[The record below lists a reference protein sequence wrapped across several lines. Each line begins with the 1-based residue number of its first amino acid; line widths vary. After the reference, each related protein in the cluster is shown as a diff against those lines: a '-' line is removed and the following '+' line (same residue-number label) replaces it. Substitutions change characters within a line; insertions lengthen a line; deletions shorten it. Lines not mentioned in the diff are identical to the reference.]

1 MTEAQLLVEE
11 KVQQYLHIL
20 NQSLDRIRKL
30 KGSNTDFINIQNAF
44 QQAFETSIIRAKQR
58 IEDVR
63 NGAVWD
69 NLVITLF
76 GETNAGKSTIIE
88 TFRILLAEQE
98 RADILRSSKE
108 GIDGLI
114 IGNGESDCTQIYKE
128 YKMTISGVPV
138 TLIDVPGI
146 EGNEVKYEDEIKSAL
161 NRTHYVFY
169 VQGQNKKPDD
179 GTAGKI
185 KKYLRDWVKVYSIFN
200 VRAVAA
206 SYEEEDE
213 RKCLLNESQK
223 KIESQIKNTFTKIW
237 GDTYMGNITIQAH
250 LALCS
255 KAVFAPER
263 EDLQRGQNKLLKYF
277 GDSESILS
285 FSQFQTLINT
295 INEKASNFTNE
306 IIEANKEK
314 HKALLQ
320 FIYYTSKN
328 ILSQENQKMAK
339 LKQSINDFRQKTK
352 EDFAAAKRSIKNKS
366 LLRYSSLF
374 DQIYKESVLS
384 IDIDIENK
392 EVYCKKC
399 TEQIIRET
407 TNNIQKDISTVIRN
421 LNRNINKRKRSL
433 DQILSE
439 INMDTDSPKLLIAP
453 SFGEALEKL
462 DFNSA
467 DFENMVLVSITTVLT
482 LVNSWNPIGWI
493 IAISSILMWLL
504 GGRNKKAEAKE
515 EMRKQINKV
524 KSENYQEFVSSITQ
538 ICQKL
543 DVSYNQLANS
553 IKIDY
558 TNIDE
563 LNRESNSFTTK
574 INIKISKLK
583 ISDYGKM

>member
-1 MTEAQLLVEE
+1 
-11 KVQQYLHIL
+11 
-20 NQSLDRIRKL
+20 
-30 KGSNTDFINIQNAF
+30 
-44 QQAFETSIIRAKQR
+44 
-58 IEDVR
+58 
-63 NGAVWD
+63 
-69 NLVITLF
+69 
-76 GETNAGKSTIIE
+76 
-88 TFRILLAEQE
+88 
-98 RADILRSSKE
+98 
-108 GIDGLI
+108 
-114 IGNGESDCTQIYKE
+114 
-128 YKMTISGVPV
+128 
-138 TLIDVPGI
+138 
-146 EGNEVKYEDEIKSAL
+146 
-161 NRTHYVFY
+161 
-169 VQGQNKKPDD
+169 
-179 GTAGKI
+179 
-185 KKYLRDWVKVYSIFN
+185 
-200 VRAVAA
+200 
-206 SYEEEDE
+206 
-213 RKCLLNESQK
+213 
-223 KIESQIKNTFTKIW
+223 
-237 GDTYMGNITIQAH
+237 MGNITIQAH

-295 INEKASNFTNE
+295 INEKVSNFTNE

-320 FIYYTSKN
+320 FIYYTSIN
-328 ILSQENQKMAK
+328 ILSQEKQKMTR
-339 LKQSINDFRQKTK
+339 LKQSINDFQQKTK

-407 TNNIQKDISTVIRN
+407 TNNIHKDISTVIKD
-421 LNRNINKRKRSL
+421 LNKNINKRKRSL

-467 DFENMVLVSITTVLT
+467 DFGNMVSVSITTVLA
-482 LVNSWNPIGWI
+482 LVNYWNPIGWI
-493 IAISSILMWLL
+493 IAISSFLIWFF
-504 GGRNKKAEAKE
+504 GGRDKKAEAKE

-524 KSENYQEFVSSITQ
+524 RSENYQKFISSITQ

-543 DVSYNQLANS
+543 DDSYNQLANS

-563 LNRESNSFTTK
+563 LKRELNSFTTK
-574 INIKISKLK
+574 INIEISKLK

>member
-1 MTEAQLLVEE
+1 MTDAQLLVEE
-11 KVQQYLHIL
+11 KVQRYLAII
-20 NQSLDRIRKL
+20 NQSLNNIRKL
-30 KGSNTDFINIQNAF
+30 EGNNTDFINIQNAF

-69 NLVITLF
+69 NLVIALF

-98 RADILRSSKE
+98 RADKLRSSKE

-146 EGNEVKYEDEIKSAL
+146 EGNEVKYKDEIKSAL
-161 NRTHYVFY
+161 NRAHYVFY

-223 KIESQIKNTFTKIW
+223 KIESQIKNTFTKIL

-328 ILSQENQKMAK
+328 ILSQENQKMAR
-339 LKQSINDFRQKTK
+339 LKQSINDFHQKTK

-384 IDIDIENK
+384 IDTDIENK
-392 EVYCKKC
+392 EEYCKKC

-407 TNNIQKDISTVIRN
+407 TNNIQKDISSVIRN
-421 LNRNINKRKRSL
+421 LNRKINKRKRSL

-439 INMDTDSPKLLIAP
+439 INMNTDSPKLLIAP

-467 DFENMVLVSITTVLT
+467 DFEKMVLVSITTVLT
-482 LVNSWNPIGWI
+482 LANFWNPIGWI
-493 IAISSILMWLL
+493 IAISSFLIWFF
-504 GGRNKKAEAKE
+504 GGRDKKAEAKE

-524 KSENYQEFVSSITQ
+524 RSENYQKFISSITQ

-543 DVSYNQLANS
+543 DDSYNQLANS

-563 LNRESNSFTTK
+563 LKRELNSFTTK
-574 INIKISKLK
+574 INIEISKLK

>member
-69 NLVITLF
+69 NLVIALF

-98 RADILRSSKE
+98 RADKLRSSKE

-161 NRTHYVFY
+161 NRAHYVFY

-223 KIESQIKNTFTKIW
+223 KIESQIKNTFTKIL

-295 INEKASNFTNE
+295 INEKVSNFTNE

-320 FIYYTSKN
+320 FIYYTSIN
-328 ILSQENQKMAK
+328 ILSQEKQKMTR
-339 LKQSINDFRQKTK
+339 LKQSINDFQQKTK

-407 TNNIQKDISTVIRN
+407 TNNIHKDISTVIKD
-421 LNRNINKRKRSL
+421 LNKNINKRKRSL

-439 INMDTDSPKLLIAP
+439 INMDTDSPKILIAP

-467 DFENMVLVSITTVLT
+467 DFGNMVSVSITTVLA
-482 LVNSWNPIGWI
+482 LVNYWNPIGWI
-493 IAISSILMWLL
+493 IAISSFLIWFF
-504 GGRNKKAEAKE
+504 GGRDKKAEAKE

-524 KSENYQEFVSSITQ
+524 RSENYQKFISSITQ

-543 DVSYNQLANS
+543 DDSYNQLANS

-563 LNRESNSFTTK
+563 LKRELNSFTTK
-574 INIKISKLK
+574 INIEISKLK

>member
-69 NLVITLF
+69 NLVIALF

-98 RADILRSSKE
+98 RADKLRSSKE

-161 NRTHYVFY
+161 NRAHYVFY

-200 VRAVAA
+200 VRAIAA

-223 KIESQIKNTFTKIW
+223 KIESQIKNTFTKIL

-263 EDLQRGQNKLLKYF
+263 EDLQRGKNKLLDYF
-277 GDSESILS
+277 GDSESVLS

-320 FIYYTSKN
+320 FIYYTSIN
-328 ILSQENQKMAK
+328 ILSQEKQKMTR
-339 LKQSINDFRQKTK
+339 LKQSINDFQQKTK

-374 DQIYKESVLS
+374 DQIYKEALLS

-407 TNNIQKDISTVIRN
+407 TNNIQKDISTVIRD

-467 DFENMVLVSITTVLT
+467 DFGNMVSVSITTVLA
-482 LVNSWNPIGWI
+482 LVNYWNPIGWI
-493 IAISSILMWLL
+493 IAISSFLIWFF
-504 GGRNKKAEAKE
+504 GGRDKKAEAKE

-524 KSENYQEFVSSITQ
+524 RSENYQKFISSITQ

-543 DVSYNQLANS
+543 DDSYNQLANS

-563 LNRESNSFTTK
+563 LKRELNSFTTK
-574 INIKISKLK
+574 INIEISKLK

>member
-69 NLVITLF
+69 NLVIALF

-98 RADILRSSKE
+98 RADKLRSSKE

-161 NRTHYVFY
+161 NRAHYVFY

-223 KIESQIKNTFTKIW
+223 KIESQIKNTFTKIL

-295 INEKASNFTNE
+295 INEKVSNFTNE

-320 FIYYTSKN
+320 FIYYTSIN
-328 ILSQENQKMAK
+328 ILSQEKQKMTR
-339 LKQSINDFRQKTK
+339 LKQSINDFQQKTK

-407 TNNIQKDISTVIRN
+407 TNNIHKDISTVIKD
-421 LNRNINKRKRSL
+421 LNKNINKRKRSL
-433 DQILSE
+433 DKILSE
-439 INMDTDSPKLLIAP
+439 INMDTDSPKILIAP

-467 DFENMVLVSITTVLT
+467 DFGNMVSVSITTVLA
-482 LVNSWNPIGWI
+482 LVNYWNPIGWI
-493 IAISSILMWLL
+493 IAISSFLIWFF
-504 GGRNKKAEAKE
+504 GGRDKKAEAKE

-524 KSENYQEFVSSITQ
+524 RSENYQKFISSITQ

-543 DVSYNQLANS
+543 DDSYNQLANS

-563 LNRESNSFTTK
+563 LKRELNSFTTK
-574 INIKISKLK
+574 INIEISKLK

>member
-69 NLVITLF
+69 NLVIALF

-98 RADILRSSKE
+98 RADKLRSSKE

-161 NRTHYVFY
+161 NRAHYVFY

-223 KIESQIKNTFTKIW
+223 KIESQIKNTFTKIL

-295 INEKASNFTNE
+295 INEKVSNFTNE

-320 FIYYTSKN
+320 FIYYTSIN
-328 ILSQENQKMAK
+328 ILSQEKQKMTR
-339 LKQSINDFRQKTK
+339 LKQSINDFQQKTK

-407 TNNIQKDISTVIRN
+407 TNNIHKDISTVIKD
-421 LNRNINKRKRSL
+421 LNKNINKRKRSL

-467 DFENMVLVSITTVLT
+467 DFGNMVSVSITTVLA
-482 LVNSWNPIGWI
+482 LVNYWNPIGWI
-493 IAISSILMWLL
+493 IAISSFLIWFF
-504 GGRNKKAEAKE
+504 GGRDKKAEAKE

-524 KSENYQEFVSSITQ
+524 RSENYQKFISSITQ

-543 DVSYNQLANS
+543 DDSYNQLANS

-563 LNRESNSFTTK
+563 LKRELNSFTTK
-574 INIKISKLK
+574 INIEISKLK

>member
-69 NLVITLF
+69 NLVIALF

-98 RADILRSSKE
+98 RADKLRSSKE

-161 NRTHYVFY
+161 NRAHYVFY

-223 KIESQIKNTFTKIW
+223 KIESQIKNTFTKIL

-295 INEKASNFTNE
+295 INEKVSNFTNE

-320 FIYYTSKN
+320 FIYYTSIN
-328 ILSQENQKMAK
+328 ILSQEKQKMTR
-339 LKQSINDFRQKTK
+339 LKQSINDFQQKTK

-407 TNNIQKDISTVIRN
+407 TNNIHKDISKVIKD
-421 LNRNINKRKRSL
+421 LNKNINKRKRSL

-467 DFENMVLVSITTVLT
+467 DFGNMVSVSITTVLA
-482 LVNSWNPIGWI
+482 LVNYWNPIGWI
-493 IAISSILMWLL
+493 IAISSFLIWFF
-504 GGRNKKAEAKE
+504 GGRDKKAEAKE

-524 KSENYQEFVSSITQ
+524 RSENYQKFISSITQ

-543 DVSYNQLANS
+543 DDSYNQLANS

-563 LNRESNSFTTK
+563 LKRELNSFTTK
-574 INIKISKLK
+574 INIEISKLK